1 MSVSSR
7 NKRHSSR
14 KMDAKT
20 GIGIIFS
27 FFMLVFPVILPLSYG
42 ELTMGGGFPSRFFL
56 AGAVFEF
63 LLSFLLIILYSYT
76 GLKRRRYKQM
86 EYFLRIIIGLP
97 LTILLA
103 VRINA
108 GFSVIIRFVFG
119 ILFFKQIGLHR
130 KIKLYVFFF
139 SAGML
144 LYSFLEN
151 YPVIRRD
158 HVYLVITSVL
168 FSAVL
173 AGTDLY
179 YYSRIKKILHDGHRF
194 R

>member
-56 AGAVFEF
+56 AGAAFEF
-63 LLSFLLIILYSYT
+63 LLSFLLIILYSYS